1 MDKFSESFQ
10 QFFGPLSNAQRA
22 MFVALMVIIIAIIS
36 GIFYWSQK
44 TEFSLL
50 FGKLQPDAAQEI
62 VADLN
67 ERGIEYELADGGAIY
82 VPENQ
87 VHQLRMELAAL
98 GGGLASDVK
107 GYELFD
113 TNALGMTDF
122 MQQVNKKRALEGEL
136 ARSINSLEQVEFSR
150 IHLVLPERSPFED
163 AAVEA
168 SASVILN
175 LKRGSKLNDEQIE
188 GISALIAGSVESL
201 EPGNVTVLDQAGN
214 RLSDEVDLESELG
227 FGTTQMQLRQK
238 TEAYLTDRG
247 QSMLDR
253 VLGAGN
259 SILRVSVSHNFD
271 RLVRESDLIDPDSR
285 TVISEERR
293 EQSDANEASEPL
305 PIDQRLPADQR
316 GATVVVSNNETTSS
330 SQTRN
335 YEVNRTREVYEKTQG
350 ELENVT
356 ASVLLNYKKVVQEGE
371 NGEEQVSF
379 QPYPAEEIRELEE
392 VVMLALGID
401 EQRGDKLSIKQIE
414 FFDRDYMNNASYF
427 VDQPTSYIDIVRW
440 VLIAITFLAVLFLIN
455 NIRKKMGESD
465 LTVMSDFKADT
476 QLSGASKQESLPGEA
491 QQEALEGTES
501 AAANLPEGSKPKPK
515 QLPEKKYSM
524 DEIINFVE
532 LKPAEAAQVIR
543 TVMSDD

>member
-22 MFVALMVIIIAIIS
+22 MFIALMVIIIAIIS

-44 TEFSLL
+44 TEYSLL
-50 FGKLQPDAAQEI
+50 FGKLQSDAAQEI
-62 VADLN
+62 VAELN
-67 ERGIEYELADGGAIY
+67 ERGIAYELGDGGAVY

-87 VHQLRMELAAL
+87 VHTLRMELASL
-98 GGGLASDVK
+98 GGGLTSDVK

-175 LKRGSKLNDEQIE
+175 IKRGNKLNDGQIE
-188 GISALIAGSVESL
+188 GISALISGSVESL
-201 EPGNVTVLDQAGN
+201 EPANVTVLDQAGN
-214 RLSDEVDLESELG
+214 RLSDEVDLEGELG

-271 RLVRESDLIDPDSR
+271 RLLRESDLIDPDSR

-305 PIDQRLPADQR
+305 PIDQRLPAEQR
-316 GATVVVSNNETTSS
+316 GGAVVVSNNETTSS

-356 ASVLLNYKKVVQEGE
+356 ASVLLNYKKVAQDGAD
-371 NGEEQVSF
+371 GEELVMY
-379 QPYPAEEIRELEE
+379 QPYPEEEIRELEE
-392 VVMLALGID
+392 VVMLALGIN

-414 FFDRDYMNNASYF
+414 FFDRDYINNANYI
-427 VDQPTSYIDIVRW
+427 VDQPTSYIDITRW
-440 VLIAITFLAVLFLIN
+440 VLIALTFLAVLFLIN
-455 NIRKKMGESD
+455 SIRKKMGDGD
-465 LTVMSDFKADT
+465 LTVMSEFKADS
-476 QLSGASKQESLPGEA
+476 QIPDSAKQESLSGGSQPNAIEGGEG
-491 QQEALEGTES
+491 EGGT
-501 AAANLPEGSKPKPK
+501 LPEGSGQK
-515 QLPEKKYSM
+515 QLPKKNYSM
-524 DEIINFVE
+524 DEIVNFVE
-532 LKPAEAAQVIR
+532 LKPAEAAQVLR
-543 TVMSDD
+543 TVMSTD